1 VRVLHAEPGGGTR
14 AQPVGV
20 DRTTACLTRPELA
33 SLESLEGTIDVREAG
48 VDVLEDGAVAV
59 HEAGATVGRSFMNI
73 LQFDHRVGRRWTVT
87 VFERDTD
94 LLQAR
99 PLLLEEGPRL
109 VRLE

>member
-1 VRVLHAEPGGGTR
+1 MFHAEPGGGTR

-20 DRTTACLTRPELA
+20 DRTTACFTRPELA
-33 SLESLEGTIDVREAG
+33 PLEPLDGTVDVHETG
-48 VDVLEDGAVAV
+48 VDVLEDGAV
-59 HEAGATVGRSFMNI
+59 HEPEIGVGRSVRSI
-73 LQFDHRVGRRWTVT
+73 LQLDHRIGRRWTVT

-109 VRLE
+109 VTLE